1 MINFHQDAGLHVLE
15 PRRSLVLPRT
25 TMIIARCCKQTGT
38 GDACTRLTWS
48 IRRQAAA
55 TFRGVGDA
63 TANNFTAEINS
74 GSSTKGEKIEPC
86 V

>member
-38 GDACTRLTWS
+38 GDARTRLTWC
-48 IRRQAAA
+48 IPDAAA